1 MSGEWSV
8 NPEYADVVS
17 AVLAERE
24 ARKEEGSMANCT
36 NCVGTDRHIYVE
48 NGKTKS
54 INCQAC
60 NGTGQK

>member
-8 NPEYADVVS
+8 SAEYADVVS
-17 AVLAERE
+17 AVLAERD
-24 ARKEEGSMANCT
+24 ARKEEGSMANCA
-36 NCVGTDRHIYVE
+36 NCGGTGKHIYQD
-48 NGKTKS
+48 GKKTKS